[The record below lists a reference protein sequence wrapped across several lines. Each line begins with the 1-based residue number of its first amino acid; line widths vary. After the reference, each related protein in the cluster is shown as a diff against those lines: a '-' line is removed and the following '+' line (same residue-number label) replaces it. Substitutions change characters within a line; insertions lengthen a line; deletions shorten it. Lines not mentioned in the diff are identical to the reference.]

1 MKFQEFFEKNRKLLK
16 LNFVL
21 LGTFIFFLG
30 LQFANVCYAATET
43 EITNSGKTVAQWAEE
58 VLNEYNILNTSFLYF
73 VVNDNVG
80 GQYEYKVFVFPD
92 IKHNEYTVL
101 CHNDGSQAYINF
113 VPLITDITEFSTENL
128 YFKSSNSATNFYV
141 LDTEDGV
148 VTVNKQ
154 FISAE
159 SVYNA
164 PYYNGQIVRYMF
176 RFVNKFGNYQYDGE
190 IYKQIIY
197 TNAENYV
204 QKQASFSSN
213 YNPQKI
219 FDFDRPLEVY
229 DFESYISY
237 ESDELGNYIKLNSSL
252 RETNVTSIFFEGANL
267 MNNKTT
273 YTLSTLT
280 NFDIAKVYVNDSSTV
295 KITFKDAGG
304 NVLYTTTKHYDSV
317 NEEELTELFDYD
329 FDVSNSEVGEFNG
342 IWYYKDIDF
351 YIKYNNIYN
360 YYNDNNYGDI
370 VYWPVI
376 SFDAIFNNGEVINGT
391 KFYFAFDET
400 YHLSLPGP
408 LLCQDVMASGD
419 EGGLWN
425 LLYPIG
431 MYNFGVDIGEFLSSG
446 NLYSL
451 RINMSVEKLQID
463 DVGNYIYIS
472 TVHNKSVVQNF
483 STKQNVGIGS
493 VVELQDNDGNDIGFV
508 VVDGN
513 GNIVNESLNEGYTTD
528 SKYVYDINN
537 NVVYTFNSAD
547 NGWNLVDKDGV
558 VIKEHTN
565 VTIEDKVQYAND
577 NSFAGN
583 FADTIGTI
591 ASTITGSLSAL
602 LTSVSGIAALF
613 GSAFSWLPEPIP
625 QLVVFVFSAM
635 AIFALI
641 RFIRGH

>member
-295 KITFKDAGG
+295 KITFKDTGG

-317 NEEELTELFDYD
+317 NEEELNEIFDYA
-329 FDVSNSEVGEFNG
+329 FDVSKSEIGEFNG
-342 IWYYKDIDF
+342 TNYYMTMGFYYK
-351 YIKYNNIYN
+351 YSNIYN
-360 YYNDNNYGDI
+360 YNTEI
-370 VYWPVI
+370 VAGTDVYIPTLT
-376 SFDAIFNNGEVINGT
+376 FDLILNNGEIFSGK
-391 KFYFAFDET
+391 KFYYTFDNKYFLNLESALV
-400 YHLSLPGP
+400 Y
-408 LLCQDVMASGD
+408 AGD
-419 EGGLWN
+419 SVANEEDLW
-425 LLYPIG
+425 LLYG
-431 MYNFGVDIGEFLSSG
+431 LTYYLGTNLMEFLVDG
-446 NLYSL
+446 HLYSV
-451 RINMSVEKLQID
+451 RINLAVDKFSVDNDL
-463 DVGNYIYIS
+463 NLTYLS
-472 TVHNKSVVQNF
+472 TVHKNSVTQNF
-483 STKQNVGIGS
+483 VVNNSTSVGT
-493 VVELQDNDGNDIGFV
+493 VVELQDSDGNDIGFV
-508 VVDGN
+508 VVGDN
-513 GNIVNESLNEGYTTD
+513 GKIISSGLNEGYYID
-528 SKYVYDINN
+528 SKYVYDGSNN
-537 NVVYTFNSAD
+537 IIGTFNATD
-547 NGWNLVDKDGV
+547 KGWQLFDKDGN
-558 VIKEHTN
+558 VIKEH
-565 VTIEDKVQYAND
+565 VVISIEDKIQDTNNNVNSNIAN
-577 NSFAGN
+577 N

-591 ASTITGSLSAL
+591 ASTITSSLSAL
-602 LTSVSGIAALF
+602 LTSVNRNCCIV
-613 GSAFSWLPEPIP
+613 W
-625 QLVVFVFSAM
+625 
-635 AIFALI
+635 
-641 RFIRGH
+641 